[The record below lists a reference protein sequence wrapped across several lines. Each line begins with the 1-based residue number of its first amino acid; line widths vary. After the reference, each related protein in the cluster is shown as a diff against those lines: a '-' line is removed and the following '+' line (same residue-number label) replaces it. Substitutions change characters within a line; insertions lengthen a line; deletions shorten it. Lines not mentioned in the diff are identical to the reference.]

1 MSDKYVSKYL
11 HHKNHGERT
20 GFIIQCSRHREARQA
35 GTEFQT
41 DAELAAYLGVSRPTL
56 SNWIARNGIDFPLL
70 LEKLKEIDYNWLLV
84 GKGQP
89 VHQAKFCNDEIV
101 SGEVEMIHNP
111 KTADPVDDRSI
122 PLYDITAAANLKTLL
137 ANKQQHV
144 VGKIQIPNIPVCDGA
159 LYISGDSMYPI
170 LKSGDVVGFK
180 EISNFSNVIYGE
192 MYLVSFCIDGD
203 EYLSVKYINRSEVEG
218 CIKLVSYNPHHEPMD
233 IPLTSIQAMAIVK
246 FSIRKNMMM

>member
-1 MSDKYVSKYL
+1 
-11 HHKNHGERT
+11 
-20 GFIIQCSRHREARQA
+20 
-35 GTEFQT
+35 
-41 DAELAAYLGVSRPTL
+41 
-56 SNWIARNGIDFPLL
+56 
-70 LEKLKEIDYNWLLV
+70 
-84 GKGQP
+84 
-89 VHQAKFCNDEIV
+89 
-101 SGEVEMIHNP
+101 MIHSP
-111 KTADPVDDRSI
+111 KTADPVDDRSV

-192 MYLVSFCIDGD
+192 MYLVSFCTDGD

>member
-1 MSDKYVSKYL
+1 MEKEQDLLFNVADIVKRAKRVLNFK
-11 HHKNHGERT
+11 
-20 GFIIQCSRHREARQA
+20 
-35 GTEFQT
+35 T

-84 GKGQP
+84 GKGKP
-89 VHQAKFCNDEIV
+89 EHQAKFCNGEIV

-111 KTADPVDDRSI
+111 KTADQLDDRSVS
-122 PLYDITAAANLKTLL
+122 LYDITAAANLKTLL
-137 ANKQQHV
+137 ANKDQHV

-170 LKSGDVVGFK
+170 LKSGDIVGFK
-180 EISNFSNVIYGE
+180 EMNSFSNVIYGE
-192 MYLVSFCIDGD
+192 MYLVSFDIDGD
-203 EYLSVKYINRSEVEG
+203 EYLAVKYVNRSEQEG

-233 IPLTSIQAMAIVK
+233 VPFASIQAMAIVK
-246 FSIRKNMMM
+246 FSIRQNMMM